1 MLKITEKSE
10 KPFKN
15 INLTRFQIKV
25 FLFRLAGP
33 EGCRYGYKDYR
44 CGGNEYTY
52 ARKILDL
59 VHISEAEQRKFLK
72 AFQELG
78 GFCDCEILMNAAGRL
93 LGEDT
98 PW

>member
-1 MLKITEKSE
+1 MSKNTEQNE
-10 KPFKN
+10 KPWKR

-33 EGCRYGYKDYR
+33 EGCRYGYKDSR
-44 CGGNEYTY
+44 CGGSEYTY
-52 ARKILDL
+52 ARKILGL
-59 VHISEAEQRKFLK
+59 MQISEAEQQKFLEK
-72 AFQELG
+72 CQELG
-78 GFCDCEILMNAAGRL
+78 GFCDCEILMNAAPRL